1 MALNLPKS
9 IKFLNIKIDK
19 ICADF
24 ITLQILVLVED
35 QINVDFNK
43 IVSSYHYP
51 EEIEQYN
58 IP

>member
-1 MALNLPKS
+1 MNLPKS
-9 IKFLNIKIDK
+9 IKFLKIKIDK
-19 ICADF
+19 ICSDF

-35 QINVDFNK
+35 EVNDDFNK

-51 EEIEQYN
+51 EKIEHYN